1 MNDGRSIR
9 AAPLDEGNITPPEI
23 NGHASKIVARQRSRS
38 AHAPQLLAV
47 GQALLDLHVIMTN
60 TLRYCRAPRRG
71 PLPRKFAASTR
82 AQNRDHLLKR
92 LEPLPLRP
100 TFIIEEGETR
110 FGDETRFGE
119 VSKELAELVEKT
131 LPPPRTDP
139 ESEAGINEGK
149 EETENEEHNVETKG
163 EEQTKEGNDD
173 GKEETVVGELMDT
186 S

>member
-1 MNDGRSIR
+1 MKILEANAGALTNYEVVDFLRSKGAAND
-9 AAPLDEGNITPPEI
+9 
-23 NGHASKIVARQRSRS
+23 
-38 AHAPQLLAV
+38 
-47 GQALLDLHVIMTN
+47 
-60 TLRYCRAPRRG
+60 
-71 PLPRKFAASTR
+71 STR
-82 AQNRDHLLKR
+82 VLAQVSPSEYKVYDYLVQTAACNQTREHINDFVDKCKIYGLAKAEVLNIINI
-92 LEPLPLRP
+92 RP
-100 TFIIEEGETR
+100 TSIIDIYTIIEEGETR

-131 LPPPRTDP
+131 LPPPPTDP